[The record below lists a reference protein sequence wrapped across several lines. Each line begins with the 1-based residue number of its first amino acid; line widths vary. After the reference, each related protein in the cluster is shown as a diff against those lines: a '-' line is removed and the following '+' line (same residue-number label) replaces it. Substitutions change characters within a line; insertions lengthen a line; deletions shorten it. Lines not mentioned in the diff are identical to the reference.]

1 MTGSDWLMVVV
12 AAWVLACLT
21 IAGLLAWDMA
31 QAKGR
36 GNSKVRRD
44 WGGQ

>member
-21 IAGLLAWDMA
+21 IAGLLAWDIA
-31 QAKGR
+31 QAR
-36 GNSKVRRD
+36 PIRNLKVRQD
-44 WGGQ
+44 KEVQ